1 MMTTTTMMFYD
12 HSLFNR
18 YIKIITFF
26 QNLSIVPSIHTWKH
40 HTQSLSFYIYVY
52 GVFFSFCVYLIWKVE
67 NHRKK
72 WRPFVTKAKERTII
86 HFQENFSLYISIYV
100 YIVYTYVYMCVRVC
114 MCFSWAI
121 IWSFFSRWISPF
133 LALLSSFTFLHHF
146 LSLKVCVSLS
156 RKRARYLAVED
167 DVWLKEYNL

>member
-1 MMTTTTMMFYD
+1 MMTTTTTMMFYD

-100 YIVYTYVYMCVRVC
+100 YIVYTYVYMCVCVSAELL
-114 MCFSWAI
+114 FDL
-121 IWSFFSRWISPF
+121 FFLDGFPF